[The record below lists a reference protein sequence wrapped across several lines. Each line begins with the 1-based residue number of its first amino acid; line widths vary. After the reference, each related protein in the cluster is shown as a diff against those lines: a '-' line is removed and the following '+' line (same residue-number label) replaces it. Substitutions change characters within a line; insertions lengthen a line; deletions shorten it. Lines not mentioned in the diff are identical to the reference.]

1 MKITDTQRSTMQLL
15 RSTLAGRLSE
25 PQTRRRNPV
34 DGEIKR
40 GGRGKSAR
48 GIWDNISVKRRFP
61 VSQKDLEISSL
72 YDRT

>member
-15 RSTLAGRLSE
+15 RSLLAGRLSE
-25 PQTRRRNPV
+25 TQTRNPV